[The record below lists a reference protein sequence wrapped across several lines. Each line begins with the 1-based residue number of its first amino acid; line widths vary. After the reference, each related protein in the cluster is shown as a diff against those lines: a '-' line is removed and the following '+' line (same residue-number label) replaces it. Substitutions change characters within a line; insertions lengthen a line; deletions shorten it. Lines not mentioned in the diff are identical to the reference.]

1 MWHDTTA
8 ADDKAL
14 QERGLANSTEKEAT
28 FLFDSSMTCA
38 QWLQKGKEDMKAENY
53 EEAASNFY
61 QAMVGQ
67 NANYVLFF
75 FFDIFSTKFYILI
88 LLTRL
93 TYMLIIFV
101 IYVIFFLIFSI
112 FF

>member
-38 QWLQKGKEDMKAENY
+38 QWLQKGKDYIRTGLIHATEQKNV
-53 EEAASNFY
+53 SNVS
-61 QAMVGQ
+61 Q
-67 NANYVLFF
+67 
-75 FFDIFSTKFYILI
+75 S
-88 LLTRL
+88 
-93 TYMLIIFV
+93 
-101 IYVIFFLIFSI
+101 
-112 FF
+112 

>member
-75 FFDIFSTKFYILI
+75 FDIFSIKFYILI
-88 LLTRL
+88 LL

-101 IYVIFFLIFSI
+101 IYVIFFF
-112 FF
+112 

>member
-61 QAMVGQ
+61 QAMVG
-67 NANYVLFF
+67 AKCTLCP
-75 FFDIFSTKFYILI
+75 
-88 LLTRL
+88 
-93 TYMLIIFV
+93 
-101 IYVIFFLIFSI
+101 IFF
-112 FF
+112 

>member
-75 FFDIFSTKFYILI
+75 F
-88 LLTRL
+88 
-93 TYMLIIFV
+93 
-101 IYVIFFLIFSI
+101 LIFSQQN
-112 FF
+112 FTY

>member
-67 NANYVLFF
+67 NANYVYFF
-75 FFDIFSTKFYILI
+75 FWYFLNKILHI
-88 LLTRL
+88 NIAYLHVDNFCHLCH
-93 TYMLIIFV
+93 
-101 IYVIFFLIFSI
+101 FFF
-112 FF
+112 